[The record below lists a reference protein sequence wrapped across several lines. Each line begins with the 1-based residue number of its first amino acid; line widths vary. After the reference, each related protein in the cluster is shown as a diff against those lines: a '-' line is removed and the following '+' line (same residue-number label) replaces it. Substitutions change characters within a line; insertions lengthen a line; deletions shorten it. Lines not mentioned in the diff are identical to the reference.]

1 MNNLKR
7 TALLFTAIV
16 VIGSEVLCN
25 ASEDL
30 VAPLEKLTKSIQAKI
45 RYDHS
50 IDVSKMTDKQLI
62 AEATKNDPP
71 LANLF
76 VKKTLKLLR
85 DNRHVIVLVC
95 SPDGEKGEME
105 DASWTPCVDK
115 LWFLIDPN
123 HPAVF
128 SLKLSDAPVQQPR

>member
-1 MNNLKR
+1 MSNLKR
-7 TALLFTAIV
+7 TTLLLTAIV
-16 VIGSEVLCN
+16 LIGSEVLCY

-71 LANLF
+71 LANVF
-76 VKKTLKLLR
+76 VKKILRLLR
-85 DNRHVIVLVC
+85 NNRHIIVLVC
-95 SPDGEKGEME
+95 SPDGKKGEME
-105 DASWTPCVDK
+105 DASWTPGVDI
-115 LWFLIDPN
+115 LWFHIDPN
-123 HPAVF
+123 HPADF
-128 SLKLSDAPVQQPR
+128 SLKLSDAPAQPAR